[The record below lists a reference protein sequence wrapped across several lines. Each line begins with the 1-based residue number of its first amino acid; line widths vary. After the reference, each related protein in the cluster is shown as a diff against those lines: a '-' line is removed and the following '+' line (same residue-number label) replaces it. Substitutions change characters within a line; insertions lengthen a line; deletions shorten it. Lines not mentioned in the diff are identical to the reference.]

1 MTVAG
6 LDLVLLDLDGT
17 LTDSAPGIVAS
28 FRHAFAALDVELD
41 PRGLARCVGPPLRDG
56 MAVLGMPPARIEEG
70 VLAYRSFF
78 VPYGIFDNAVY
89 DGVIDMLTRLRQ
101 AGLMLGLATAKRV
114 DYAID
119 VLDHFGLDGYFDVVA
134 GATADGRLAHKEEIV
149 TEALLEA
156 GVPGSERVVMIGDRD
171 HDVIGARANGVV
183 PIGVA
188 WGYGSR
194 HELETAG
201 ARWIVD
207 SPAAVADLVLDL
219 AAL

>member
-17 LTDSAPGIVAS
+17 LTDSAPGIIAS
-28 FRHAFAALDVELD
+28 FRHAFASLDIELD
-41 PRGLARCVGPPLRDG
+41 ASGLSRCVGPPLRDG
-56 MAVLGMPPARIEEG
+56 MAVLGMPPALLEEG
-70 VLAYRSFF
+70 VAAYRAFY
-78 VPYGIFDNAVY
+78 VPHGIFDNRVY
-89 DGVIDMLTRLRQ
+89 DGVFAMLTRLRQ
-101 AGLMLGLATAKRV
+101 AGLMLGVATAKRV
-114 DYAID
+114 DYAVD
-119 VLDHFGLDGYFDVVA
+119 VLVHFELDGYFDIVT
-134 GATADGRLAHKEEIV
+134 GATADGRLAHKKEIV

-171 HDVIGARANGVV
+171 HDVLGARANGVL

-194 HELETAG
+194 AELEGAG

-207 SPAAVADLVLDL
+207 RPAAVADLVLEL
-219 AAL
+219 AAI